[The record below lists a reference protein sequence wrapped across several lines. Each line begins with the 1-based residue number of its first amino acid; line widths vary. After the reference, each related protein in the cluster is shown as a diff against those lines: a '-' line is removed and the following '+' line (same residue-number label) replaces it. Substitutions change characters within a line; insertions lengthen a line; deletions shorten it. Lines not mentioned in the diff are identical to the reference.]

1 MFLDIE
7 QIYTTLSVILH
18 EICSALQHISKM
30 KEGKDYAN
38 KTHRFSTTFK
48 KLVTLYLFAMVNKK
62 KIQSL

>member
-18 EICSALQHISKM
+18 EICSALQHISNM

-38 KTHRFSTTFK
+38 KTTDFQLLLK
-48 KLVTLYLFAMVNKK
+48 N
-62 KIQSL
+62 